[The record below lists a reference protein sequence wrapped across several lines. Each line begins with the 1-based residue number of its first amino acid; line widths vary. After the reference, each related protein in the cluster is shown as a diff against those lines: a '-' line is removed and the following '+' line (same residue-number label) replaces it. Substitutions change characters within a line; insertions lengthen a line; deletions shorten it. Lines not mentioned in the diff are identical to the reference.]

1 MTNERHVSKCDE
13 TEIFKMLTIEPGMD
27 MSSPEVQRAAIQ
39 TLEGGG
45 LIYLPQGGFEL
56 SDRERELISNTT
68 NILTQVPDVE
78 NGKPTIIFD
87 PENGHIK
94 KYHYAQIHGK
104 MVRAQIKDTARSDL
118 EAIMA
123 RYGQWTES
131 VITQLFPSYRQGLD
145 RKRVT
150 YRPFAR
156 NSTQALHIDSSYGY
170 PTQGRSMLRVF
181 TNINPVDRLRI
192 WQLGEPFEP
201 FVQRFLPDVHV
212 SGPSWFAA
220 LLARLGIVDGV
231 KTKYD
236 QYIAALRALGM
247 RDKEYQASA
256 PRKLMEFPAG
266 SSWIAITDLVL
277 HGAISGQHSLD
288 QTFYLPVEAMN
299 DPSRSP
305 LRILERLTGEV
316 LA

>member
-1 MTNERHVSKCDE
+1 MINEQHVSKSDE
-13 TEIFKMLTIEPGMD
+13 TEILKMLTIEPGMD

-56 SDRERELISNTT
+56 SERERELISNTA

-87 PENGHIK
+87 PKNGHIK

-104 MVRAQIKDTARSDL
+104 MVRAQIKDSARADL

-131 VITQLFPSYRQGLD
+131 VINQLFPGYRQTLD

-181 TNINPVDRLRI
+181 TNINPADRLRI

-201 FVQRFLPDVHV
+201 FVQRFLPGVHV
-212 SGPSWFAA
+212 KGPSWFSK
-220 LLARLGIVDGV
+220 LLAQLGIVDGV

-247 RDKEYQASA
+247 RDKEYQTTA

-299 DPSRSP
+299 DPARSP
-305 LRILERLTGEV
+305 LRILERLTGEA
-316 LA
+316 LT